1 MFETLI
7 NNITNFNVTES
18 LMSANPLAIYIT
30 IFISLFLNGLTNL
43 PSSQIIYLT
52 LGYLTNING
61 FNFYLAVLL
70 GAIGNTLGNLFLYR
84 LIYNNSDFIN
94 SKLAKTLNINFTT
107 LEKYNSYFKNKWWGW
122 LILGKL
128 TPSIKVLVPIICGT
142 SKISYLRATV
152 IFFLG
157 SLFWAIG
164 VTYLGFYFGKESSL
178 LEFYIIVTLIY
189 AIIGFFVYKKN
200 SSDKKI

>member
-1 MFETLI
+1 MFEILI
-7 NNITNFNVTES
+7 NNVTNFNITES
-18 LMSANPLAIYIT
+18 LTSANPVTIYVT
-30 IFISLFLNGLTNL
+30 IFVSLFLNGLTNL

-52 LGYLTNING
+52 LGYIININN

-84 LIYNNSDFIN
+84 VIYNHSDFIN
-94 SKLAKTLNINFTT
+94 SKLAKTLNINFTV

-128 TPSIKVLVPIICGT
+128 TPSIKVLVPIICGI
-142 SKISYLRATV
+142 SKISYLRASI
-152 IFFLG
+152 IFFFG
-157 SLFWAIG
+157 SLFWAMA

-178 LEFYIIVTLIY
+178 LKFYIIVTVIY
-189 AIIGFFVYKKN
+189 AVIGFFVYHKN
-200 SSDKKI
+200 NSK

>member
-7 NNITNFNVTES
+7 NNITSFNITES
-18 LMSANPLAIYIT
+18 LTSANPVTIYIT

-52 LGYLTNING
+52 LGYLININS

-70 GAIGNTLGNLFLYR
+70 GSIANTLGNLFLYR

-94 SKLAKTLNINFTT
+94 SKLAKTLNINFVT

-128 TPSIKVLVPIICGT
+128 TPSIKVLVPIICGI
-142 SKISYLRATV
+142 SKISYLRACI

-157 SLFWAIG
+157 SLFWAMA

-189 AIIGFFVYKKN
+189 AVIGFFVYKKN
-200 SSDKKI
+200 NSNK